1 MSTAAATQGTRIAV
15 ARTFIAGSVVALLI
29 AASVTYAIDDVELS
43 IEAAQGPNW
52 QAQGLLAEIDL
63 TSNEIK
69 GRVRIDTVRFAALPD
84 AIQNVVVECPDL
96 AMTQQAFACRGARV
110 LADVPL
116 IGKQTLHAHL
126 RYERET
132 GALELEVA
140 GIRIGSGKVAMHASL
155 REEKW
160 NARVTLD
167 EVPLDALLAL
177 GRAADVDL
185 PIETATGSTSLEIR
199 VGGRNAGIV
208 DVQAKGSVQ
217 QLVSNNES
225 GSFATDGLAARFEI
239 ALARA
244 QEAWT
249 YEANVVADNGQGY
262 AEPFFLDFG
271 VHALELTARGT
282 LVGTDRLSA
291 ETFRVAHSGVLHAHG
306 QAALDFTQE
315 QPLRDLELQ
324 IAALEF
330 PGAYETYLQPL
341 LLDTDFKSLRMTGGL
356 SGAISLV
363 DGEPREIRMA
373 VEAMDVEGDQ
383 PTIALKGVRGTFNW
397 TLQGEP
403 TPSEL
408 AWSAAGFYGIEL
420 GEAALRFAT
429 AGEDFELMEP
439 TRIPLFDGALE
450 VDALTV
456 RGAGSEDVGFRVDA
470 TIQPISV
477 SQLCKAF
484 GWPEF
489 GGRVS
494 GAISNLQLEE
504 GVLTL
509 ATTLRAQVFD
519 GLVTVKDLRLEDPFG
534 SWPRFSADIDL
545 EALDLELLTSAFSF
559 GRITG
564 RLSGGIHGLQLFNW
578 SPIAFDARLFTPETD
593 RSRHRISQRAVE
605 NIGSIGGGGA
615 GVTAALSKGV
625 LRFFDDFNYARLGI
639 TCKLENEVCQMGGVG
654 PAPNGGYYLVQGRG
668 LPRID
673 VIGNSRRVDWPRLV
687 QQLIAATE
695 SSGPVVD

>member
-15 ARTFIAGSVVALLI
+15 TRTFIAGSVVAFLI

-52 QAQGLLAEIDL
+52 RAQGLLAEIDL
-63 TSNEIK
+63 TSNEVK
-69 GRVRIDTVRFAALPD
+69 GRVRIDTVRFAELPD
-84 AIQNVVVECPDL
+84 SIQNVVIECPNL
-96 AMTQQAFACRGARV
+96 AMTQQAVACRDARV

-116 IGKQTLHAHL
+116 IGKQTLRANL

-140 GIRIGSGKVAMHASL
+140 GIKIGSGKVALHASL
-155 REEKW
+155 REERW

-167 EVPLDALLAL
+167 EVPLDTLVALS
-177 GRAADVDL
+177 RAADVTL

-199 VGGRNAGIV
+199 ANGRDTDVV
-208 DVQAKGSVQ
+208 DARAKGTVQ

-225 GSFATDGLAARFEI
+225 GSFATDGVAARFEI

-249 YEANVVADNGQGY
+249 YDANVVLDNGQGY

-271 VHALELTARGT
+271 VHALELTSRGT
-282 LVGTDRLSA
+282 LVGTDRLNA
-291 ETFRVAHSGVLHAHG
+291 QTFRVAHAGVLNAHG

-356 SGAISLV
+356 SGAISIA

-373 VEAMDVEGDQ
+373 FDAIDVEGDQ
-383 PTIALKGVRGTFNW
+383 PAIALKGVRGTFNW
-397 TLQGEP
+397 TSQGAP

-420 GEAALRFAT
+420 GESALRFAT
-429 AGEDFELMEP
+429 AGKDFELLTP

-450 VDALTV
+450 IDALTV
-456 RGAGSEDVGFRVDA
+456 HGAGSEDVGFRVDA

-477 SQLCKAF
+477 SRLCNAF

-494 GAISNLQLEE
+494 GAISNLQLED

-545 EALDLELLTSAFSF
+545 ETLDLELLTGAFSF

-578 SPIAFDARLFTPETD
+578 SPIAFDARLFTPEND

-615 GVTAALSKGV
+615 GVTAALSNGV

-695 SSGPVVD
+695 SGGPIVD